1 MCILERFE
9 VLTATNMKKAIFWDE
24 GGSKLLCMSRP
35 WFAPGSVHVRFVMKK
50 EAMGKVFL
58 RVLSFSQSV

>member
-9 VLTATNMKKAIFWDE
+9 VLTATNMKTAIFWDE
-24 GGSKLLCMSRP
+24 GDSKLLCMSR
-35 WFAPGSVHVRFVMKK
+35 PGSVHVRFVMNK

-58 RVLSFSQSV
+58 RVLWFSQSV